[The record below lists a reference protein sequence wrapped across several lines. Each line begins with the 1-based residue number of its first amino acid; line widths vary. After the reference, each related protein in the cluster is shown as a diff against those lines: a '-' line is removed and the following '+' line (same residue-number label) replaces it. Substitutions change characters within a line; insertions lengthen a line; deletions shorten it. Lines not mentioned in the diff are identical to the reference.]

1 MNKQDSNSNIQ
12 QPYRTRY
19 LEDVLSQPQ
28 ALRALIENHS
38 TRSGAIDK
46 WGDEWEQAGKPLIV
60 FTGMGASLFAAE
72 LVQAYLAENGAFSLV
87 LPTSDLVDRLS
98 SIPENAFL
106 FAISQSGESI
116 EMTEIVEIIG
126 QRRLYAVTNVPGSFL
141 ARSAYDVAFLGL
153 PPDLS
158 VAIKTYTG
166 TLCLLMLLAARL
178 VEGKENDISDRLIQA
193 ANIIESQL
201 PAWENE
207 AAHLADRLGRPQFT
221 SFLGRG
227 YDQYTARGAA
237 LLFKEGA
244 KTPAEAS
251 CGGQFRHGAVEVVD
265 QEHVAIYFVPPHT
278 DRRYKRVQASVKELI
293 SLPGRVVT
301 VGSDLP
307 IELNEKYL
315 SHLGVQ
321 KVDDPIIAAV
331 TEIVPV
337 QLLTAYLAR
346 LTGLE
351 AGNFRNTT
359 PVINHDA

>member
-1 MNKQDSNSNIQ
+1 MYKQDSNSKIK

-28 ALRALIENHS
+28 VLRALIENHS
-38 TRSGAIDK
+38 AGRGPLDK
-46 WGDEWEQAGKPLIV
+46 WGNEWEQAGKPLIV

-72 LVQAYLAENGAFSLV
+72 LVQAYLAENGVFSLV

-98 SIPENAFL
+98 GIPEDALL

-116 EMTEIVEIIG
+116 EMTELVDILG

-166 TLCLLMLLAARL
+166 TLCLLLLLAARL
-178 VEGKENDISDRLIQA
+178 VEGKDNNMSDRLLQA
-193 ANIIESQL
+193 AVIIENQL
-201 PAWENE
+201 SAWESEVINL
-207 AAHLADRLGRPQFT
+207 AARLGRPQFT

-227 YDQYTARGAA
+227 YDQYTASGAA

-244 KTPAEAS
+244 KIPAEAS

-265 QEHVAIYFVPPHT
+265 HEHVAIYFVPPHT
-278 DRRYKRVQASVKELI
+278 DRRYKRVQASVKELL

-301 VGSDLP
+301 VGCDLP
-307 IELNEKYL
+307 IQLNEKYL
-315 SHLGVQ
+315 SHLDVRE
-321 KVDDPIIAAV
+321 VDDPIIAAV

-346 LTGLE
+346 LAGLE
-351 AGNFRNTT
+351 AGDFRNTT